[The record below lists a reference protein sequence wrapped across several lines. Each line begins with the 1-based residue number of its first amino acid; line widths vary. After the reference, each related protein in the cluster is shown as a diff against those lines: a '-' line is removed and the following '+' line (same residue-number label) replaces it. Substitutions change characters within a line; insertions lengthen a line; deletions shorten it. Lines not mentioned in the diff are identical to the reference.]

1 MVVLLVVAALAGA
14 RAAGRWERMVVTS
27 DSMSPT
33 LVAGQE
39 VWLDTAAAGGVGV
52 EVGDVVV
59 LTAPAGW
66 AGEDRAVRMTKRV
79 VAVGGS
85 HVACCDSAG
94 SLLVD
99 GERLAEP
106 YLPSD
111 VAPSLLAFDVTLPA
125 GSLWLMGDNRPD
137 SRDSRQ
143 AALAGSGAADAAG
156 DATADVPGVP
166 GAVPAA
172 RILGRVVLGE

>member
-1 MVVLLVVAALAGA
+1 MALVALLVLVLTALAA
-14 RAAGRWERMVVTS
+14 VRAAGRWERMVVTS

-39 VWLDTAAAGGVGV
+39 VWLDTAAAGGAGV

-59 LTAPAGW
+59 FTAPAGW

-125 GSLWLMGDNRPD
+125 GSVWLMGDNRPD

-143 AALAGSGAADAAG
+143 AALAGMAGADGGDVAG
-156 DATADVPGVP
+156 AP
-166 GAVPAA
+166 GAVSIAQ
-172 RILGRVVLGE
+172 ILGRVVLGE